1 MQWMGSSQA
10 AQGVPQ
16 FHALVWKMLGEPGQ
30 SSRLHKKNFLN
41 QYVHKFLNLKAQLFQ
56 EQNRYLSQD
65 CGPDHPYRK
74 ILIWENR
81 FLLSNLNKGNLM
93 KVSKTCTSTPSSSN
107 LTALT
112 CGLALTT

>member
-16 FHALVWKMLGEPGQ
+16 LHALVWKTLGEPGQ
-30 SSRLHKKNFLN
+30 SRRLHKKNFLN
-41 QYVHKFLNLKAQLFQ
+41 QHVHKFLNLKAQLFQ

-65 CGPDHPYRK
+65 FGPDYPCRK

-81 FLLSNLNKGNLM
+81 FLLLNLNKDNLM
-93 KVSKTCTSTPSSSN
+93 KVSKTCTTTPCSSN
-107 LTALT
+107 LTALA
-112 CGLALTT
+112 CGLALMK